1 LAYLDDTLDPTQAKL
16 IGQKINE
23 SPAAQE
29 LISRIKEV
37 VRRRRLTTPTDINPG
52 EKSDPN
58 VIAEYIDSVL
68 PPEKLAEVEEMCL
81 GSDVHLAEIAA
92 CHQILTVILSKPA
105 LVPPTARERMY
116 GLIHGREA
124 IPYRKAAKMAAVD
137 GTAGE
142 RSADASEADEAL
154 LLGLPLYRRGGP
166 WYYRL
171 LPIGI
176 VAVLLVAL
184 AAAIWEALPSTPR
197 HRAAANTQSQ
207 LTGVDEVALAAV
219 PRKAAPEPTS
229 PPSQAARKEE
239 PSPKKEE
246 REDKKAPSPPALE
259 ASPSSFKGAADVA
272 SARAVP
278 KPPAAA
284 VGESPRTA
292 PATNASSTPPARP
305 GTETLP
311 AKEERTVIGRY
322 VVSGAN
328 PSVLLSHSDDAE
340 PWRRLIRNGPVYTL
354 DRLVSLPGYR
364 SEIRLTNGVRLVL
377 WGDLPDSSSPIV
389 ILESR
394 VIPHSSPDFDLDLT
408 LERGRIAVSNLRPE
422 GPARIRLRFK
432 DQAWDITLLDNGTEI
447 AAELVGFPDV
457 GFDKSALKEHGPIA
471 GLGLYVLEGQANVK
485 AGYTTHY
492 LREPRGP
499 ALLIWN
505 NLAGVAGSPRT
516 LGPSDMPP
524 WAKHVPVV
532 SKEVQSFRA
541 AQDQLANR
549 LTDQTPVDVVLQ
561 EMLQDQDVHGRVLAV
576 YAAGAVDDLPDLLDA
591 LANDRISQEREAAE
605 ASLRQWLGH
614 SADADQ
620 MLYRQIAAKYRPAA
634 ANIIMELLHP
644 YSDRQKAQPE
654 TYEALIAFLKHD
666 LLPIRKLAYSHL
678 VALVPQGRKIAYD
691 PAGSPAQRSAGYD
704 QWKKLI
710 PTGKL
715 PPLPSTTAP
724 ANRSG
729 RSR

>member
-37 VRRRRLTTPTDINPG
+37 VRRRRLTTPTDTNPG

-58 VIAEYIDSVL
+58 AIAEYIDSVL
-68 PPEKLAEVEEMCL
+68 PPEKLAEVEGMCL

-124 IPYRKAAKMAAVD
+124 IPYRKATKIAAVD
-137 GTAGE
+137 GTAGD

-176 VAVLLVAL
+176 VAVLLIAL
-184 AAAIWEALPSTPR
+184 AAAIWEAWPSTPR
-197 HRAAANTQSQ
+197 HRVAASAEPPVAR
-207 LTGVDEVALAAV
+207 GDEVALAPVQKNAV
-219 PRKAAPEPTS
+219 VEPAS
-229 PPSQAARKEE
+229 PPGQTAKKEE
-239 PSPKKEE
+239 PSPRKEE
-246 REDKKAPSPPALE
+246 KEGKKASPPAASE
-259 ASPSSFKGAADVA
+259 TSPSSFKGGADVA
-272 SARAVP
+272 SAAPTP
-278 KPPAAA
+278 KPRDSAAS
-284 VGESPRTA
+284 ESSKMA
-292 PATNASSTPPARP
+292 PAGTSSTPSAKP
-305 GTETLP
+305 GTEVLL
-311 AKEERTVIGRY
+311 AKEERAAIGRY

-328 PSVLLSHSDDAE
+328 PSVLVSHTDDGE
-340 PWRRLIRNGPVYTL
+340 PWHRLIRNGPVYTL

-364 SEIRLTNGVRLVL
+364 SEIRLSNGVRLVL
-377 WGDLPDSSSPIV
+377 WGDLPDSSSPVV

-394 VIPHSSPDFDLDLT
+394 AVLHSSPDFDLELT
-408 LERGRIAVSNLRPE
+408 LERGRISISNLRPE
-422 GPARIRLRFK
+422 GPARVRLRFK
-432 DQAWDITLLDNGTEI
+432 DQAWDLTLLDNGTEV

-457 GFDKSALKEHGPIA
+457 GFDKNASPGHGPIA

-485 AGYTTHY
+485 AGYTTHF

-505 NLAGVAGSPRT
+505 NLRGVEGSPRT

-524 WAKHVPVV
+524 WAKRVPVV
-532 SKEVQSFRA
+532 SKEVQAFRG

-549 LTDQTPVDVVLQ
+549 LTAETPVDVVLE
-561 EMLQDQDVHGRVLAV
+561 EMLQDQDVSGRVLAV

-591 LANDRISQEREAAE
+591 LANDRISQERKAAE
-605 ASLRQWLGH
+605 ATLRQWLGH
-614 SADADQ
+614 SADSDQ
-620 MLYRQIAAKYRPAA
+620 TLYRQIAAKYRPAA
-634 ANIIMELLHP
+634 ANIMMELLHP
-644 YSDRQKAQPE
+644 YSDRQKAEPE

-666 LLPIRKLAYSHL
+666 LLPIRELAYSHL
-678 VALVPQGRKIAYD
+678 AALVPQGRKIPYD
-691 PAGSPAQRSAGYD
+691 PAGSPAQRAAGYD

-715 PPLPSTTAP
+715 PPPPSTAPP